1 LKTVKRLPLIV
12 GALIL
17 ALAAAC
23 IKKDTRATWYI
34 DPLGGVTW
42 AVAERDIRSDANAR
56 SERLSEEDQYLAA
69 VKGREHPAATGLKRI
84 GASGVKASIVR
95 DKAPFTVETEGQF
108 PGLDVLGR
116 RFLATYGFGGS
127 STLTRD
133 DGKWVWTFTLTD
145 EPATELS
152 EIETAEVTTLLGDT
166 LTVALR
172 EGRFVKAE
180 GFDLDGD
187 GRIAT
192 LKGDVLGSSPTPDKP
207 IVLKLVWQIE

>member
-1 LKTVKRLPLIV
+1 MRRVLLVAGLV
-12 GALIL
+12 AL

-34 DPLGGVTW
+34 DPLGSVTW
-42 AVAERDIRSDANAR
+42 VVSERDIRSDADAR

-84 GASGVKASIVR
+84 GASGVKANLVR
-95 DKAPFTVETEGQF
+95 DKAPFNVETEGQF

-116 RFLATYGFGGS
+116 RFLATYGFGGT

-133 DGKWVWTFTLTD
+133 DGKFVWTLTITD
-145 EPATELS
+145 PPTQDLS
-152 EIETAEVTTLLGDT
+152 EIETAEVTALLGDT

-180 GFDLDGD
+180 GFAIDDD

-192 LKGDVLGSSPTPDKP
+192 MKGDVLESDPSPEKP
-207 IVLKLVWQIE
+207 IVLKLVWQID

>member
-1 LKTVKRLPLIV
+1 MKRGPLIV
-12 GALIL
+12 GALVL

-34 DPLGGVTW
+34 DPLGSVTW
-42 AVAERDIRSDANAR
+42 VVSERDIRSDAEAR

-84 GASGVKASIVR
+84 GASGVKATLVR
-95 DKAPFTVETEGQF
+95 DKAPFNVETEGQF

-116 RFLATYGFGGS
+116 RFLTTYGFGGTS
-127 STLTRD
+127 LLTRD
-133 DGKWVWTFTLTD
+133 DGKFVWTLTITD
-145 EPATELS
+145 PPLQDLS
-152 EIETAEVTTLLGDT
+152 EIETAELTALLGDT

-172 EGRFVKAE
+172 EGRFVKAQ
-180 GFDLDGD
+180 GFAINDD

-192 LKGDVLGSSPTPDKP
+192 MKSDVLESDPSPEKP
-207 IVLKLVWQIE
+207 IVLKLVWQID